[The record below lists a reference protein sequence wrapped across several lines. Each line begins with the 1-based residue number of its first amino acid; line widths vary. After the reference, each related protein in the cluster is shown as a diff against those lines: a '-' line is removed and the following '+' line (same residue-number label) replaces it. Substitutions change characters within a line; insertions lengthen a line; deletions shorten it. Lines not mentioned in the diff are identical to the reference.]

1 MSAND
6 HNDDVKEIDDFTGV
20 ETTGHEWDGIKELNN
35 PMPRWWLWSFYM
47 TIVFAI
53 GYAIA
58 YPSIP
63 MITTSSQ
70 GLLGWSSRGALATEM
85 SEAKAAQSVYLD
97 KLLTTDVSEISADAD
112 LNQFSIAGGK
122 AAFKVNCVQCHGTG
136 AAGSAGYPN
145 LNDDDWIWGG
155 TVDDIYVTLQHGIR
169 HPGND
174 DTRISDMP
182 AYGADEILNR
192 DEISDVAW
200 HVRKISNQE
209 FDAAGAER
217 GASVYADNC
226 AACHGD
232 NGEGIREVGAPRLS
246 DALWLYGGEHS
257 EIVAQIVKPK
267 QGVMPAWEARLG
279 EATTKQLATYVHS
292 LGGGE

>member
-1 MSAND
+1 
-6 HNDDVKEIDDFTGV
+6 
-20 ETTGHEWDGIKELNN
+20 
-35 PMPRWWLWSFYM
+35 
-47 TIVFAI
+47 
-53 GYAIA
+53 
-58 YPSIP
+58 
-63 MITTSSQ
+63 
-70 GLLGWSSRGALATEM
+70 
-85 SEAKAAQSVYLD
+85 
-97 KLLTTDVSEISADAD
+97 
-112 LNQFSIAGGK
+112 
-122 AAFKVNCVQCHGTG
+122 
-136 AAGSAGYPN
+136 
-145 LNDDDWIWGG
+145 
-155 TVDDIYVTLQHGIR
+155 
-169 HPGND
+169 
-174 DTRISDMP
+174 MP

-192 DEISDVAW
+192 DEIADVAW
-200 HVRKISNQE
+200 HIRKISNQG